1 MLWWVLTLRSSVH
14 NHLWCEAQEN
24 KLEQAQREPETSPV
38 MPVFH
43 NLQGIPVEIN
53 VSIKI
58 HVVESFHWDLVL
70 STIFDLIGLILEG
83 KVVFDW
89 AAWKLGFLI
98 FARTER

>member
-1 MLWWVLTLRSSVH
+1 MH
-14 NHLWCEAQEN
+14 NNFWCKAEEN

-38 MPVFH
+38 MSVFH
-43 NLQGIPVEIN
+43 NLQSIPIEIN
-53 VSIKI
+53 ISIKI

-70 STIFDLIGLILEG
+70 SAVFDLIGFILEG